1 MQLTQ
6 NNTDD
11 DPRPQKRGRNVYLSW
26 QFTVKISWWYICK
39 IILAQLFDLN
49 NYCADDHEHVVLERK
64 RNSISIKSKYE
75 ILMKLKSGIK
85 RDLIISEY
93 NQ

>member
-1 MQLTQ
+1 M
-6 NNTDD
+6 
-11 DPRPQKRGRNVYLSW
+11 
-26 QFTVKISWWYICK
+26 
-39 IILAQLFDLN
+39 N

-75 ILMKLKSGIK
+75 ILMKLKSGMK